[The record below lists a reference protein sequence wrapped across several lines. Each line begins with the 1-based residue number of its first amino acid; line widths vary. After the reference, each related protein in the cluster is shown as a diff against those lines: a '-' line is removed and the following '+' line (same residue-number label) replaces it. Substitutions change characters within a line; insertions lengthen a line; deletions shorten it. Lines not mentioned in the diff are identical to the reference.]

1 MAKEPEKNDK
11 KLRKMVKT
19 EKMIKRVD
27 KYKKGPKMG
36 PLMGG

>member
-19 EKMIKRVD
+19 EKNE
-27 KYKKGPKMG
+27 KKI
-36 PLMGG
+36 